1 MNALLIVNPLS
12 YSLANGRLA
21 AQAIAV
27 AKRHGAG
34 VLEAR
39 GPEAIAAGLDGALAR
54 GTRRVVVLSGDGT
67 VQAVADYLAAL
78 PAGIPQPQLLLLAGG
93 RTNLTAADLDGRG
106 AVLAKLDSA
115 LARSAGDPVGGFR
128 VQHRHTLMVEQ
139 APAPPR
145 HGFFVAAAL
154 VDAAIRRCHHYRQG
168 GGWFRS
174 SRFGTTW
181 CLLKAAIPALR
192 GRAPFASPEL
202 DVDVPGR
209 GRLRGSVRLLVAT
222 TLAHER
228 QWFNPYAERG
238 KGIVRLT
245 AVAAGARRFWRSLPR
260 LLSGRLTPAMDL
272 DGGYLSGRC
281 DGFTVH
287 GLDGY
292 TIDGQSFRTDPA
304 REVTVRSG
312 VRLEFLL
319 P

>member
-1 MNALLIVNPLS
+1 MNALLLVNPLS
-12 YSLANGRLA
+12 YSLADGRLC
-21 AQAIAV
+21 AQAVAL

-34 VLEAR
+34 ILEAG
-39 GPEAIAAGLDGALAR
+39 GPGAIAVGLDSALSRGAR
-54 GTRRVVVLSGDGT
+54 QVIVLSGDGT

-78 PAGIPQPQLLLLAGG
+78 PAAVRQPQLLLLAGG

-115 LARSAGDPVGGFR
+115 LARSAGDPGGGFE
-128 VQHRHTLMVEQ
+128 VQHRHTLVVEQ
-139 APAPPR
+139 SPAPPR
-145 HGFFVAAAL
+145 NGFFVAGAL
-154 VDAAIRRCHHYRQG
+154 VDAAIRQCHRYRQG
-168 GGWFRS
+168 GGRFRS
-174 SRFGTTW
+174 SGIGTTW
-181 CLLKAAIPALR
+181 CLMKAAIPALR

-202 DVDVPGR
+202 EVNAPGH

-222 TLAHER
+222 TLVHGQ

-260 LLSGRLTPAMDL
+260 LLTGRLTPAMDL
-272 DGGYLSGRC
+272 HGGYLSGRC
-281 DGFTVH
+281 DGFTVR
-287 GLDGY
+287 GLDGF

-304 REVTVRSG
+304 RDVTVKSG
-312 VRLEFLL
+312 VRIEFLL